1 MSATYRFSS
10 RSLDI
15 YSIDY
20 ASPAPKP
27 SKKRKIDEVVSET
40 KEKKACACKNNC
52 TTNRCSCNKNGDACD
67 EQCKCSACSNPMN
80 MLKIMAEY
88 GVDVEKCKE
97 DICLMQNMERMT
109 EEKLRKRLETEME
122 LFCCDTKAKLY
133 KLIPGKFRCPGEDCD
148 EPYVY
153 SWCDW
158 EMSELSNGQRRNH
171 CRKCHTC
178 QGRCEKHCNKCYH
191 CCWAPCRCHS

>member
-133 KLIPGKFRCPGEDCD
+133 KLIPEMLPLLLGSVPVSFITEDLSTNASIICCYCSPGLLSDVTWERKFILSIVSTLIF
-148 EPYVY
+148 PYRTFV
-153 SWCDW
+153 D
-158 EMSELSNGQRRNH
+158 
-171 CRKCHTC
+171 
-178 QGRCEKHCNKCYH
+178 
-191 CCWAPCRCHS
+191 